1 MSALTR
7 WRKKVRDKGL
17 TQAEKDKDLRRSRNR
32 EAFEEFKAKRAEQQ
46 RRRRNKTRK
55 NKKPTKIPV
64 PSGQLQKLEPGTKC
78 VQFVKINDDG
88 VLVFYVD
95 LRHLRD
101 NGVNIHGRV
110 YSEEKSE
117 KLIRECVKKIS
128 KKKSKNIQSLL
139 GILMKKKYACR
150 HKSGGSKRVYAS
162 VISVEN

>member
-17 TQAEKDKDLRRSRNR
+17 TQVEKDKDLRRSRNR
-32 EAFEEFKAKRAEQQ
+32 EAFQEFKAKRAEQQ
-46 RRRRNKTRK
+46 RRRRNKTK
-55 NKKPTKIPV
+55 KKKKPKFSPV
-64 PSGQLQKLEPGTKC
+64 PSRQLQKMEPGTKC
-78 VQFVKINDDG
+78 VQFVQINDDG

-128 KKKSKNIQSLL
+128 KKKSNYSFDSLL
-139 GILMKKKYACR
+139 GILTKKKYACR

-162 VISVEN
+162 VISV